1 MGSNSPHK
9 GRIFDGAFFFLVG
22 LMVLTGA
29 LAVWIRGPSALP
41 EAAGI
46 VLSDAMLILPMVT
59 MGVVVGALFTMLVPR
74 SLIARHLGHQA
85 GLRGVLLASFIGTIM
100 PAGPFASFPIVLALG
115 RSGASI
121 GALIAFLTAWAA
133 VGLNRLVI
141 WELPFMGLEFSM
153 LRFLS
158 SLPMPVLAGLFA
170 ERISDAFVSMQV
182 SWEDS

>member
-1 MGSNSPHK
+1 MASNSTRK
-9 GRIFDGAFFFLVG
+9 GKIFDGAFFFLMG
-22 LMVLTGA
+22 LAALTGT
-29 LAVWIRGPSALP
+29 LAVWIKGFSALS
-41 EAAGI
+41 EAGGI
-46 VLSDAMLILPMVT
+46 VVSDAMLILPMVT
-59 MGVVVGALFTMLVPR
+59 MGVVVGALFTILVPR
-74 SLIARHLGHQA
+74 DLIARHLGHQA

-133 VGLNRLVI
+133 VGLNRLII

-153 LRFLS
+153 LRFVA

-170 ERISDAFVSMQV
+170 ERISDAFVSMQIK
-182 SWEDS
+182 WEDT